1 MKEKEYIQVM
11 NVTSITIAVV
21 ALNNILGDDIVKKED
36 LQKMKARLLDWQEKI
51 YKEINADENTAQP

>member
-1 MKEKEYIQVM
+1 M

-36 LQKMKARLLDWQEKI
+36 LQKMKAKLLDWQEKI
-51 YKEINADENTAQP
+51 YKEINADENPTQP